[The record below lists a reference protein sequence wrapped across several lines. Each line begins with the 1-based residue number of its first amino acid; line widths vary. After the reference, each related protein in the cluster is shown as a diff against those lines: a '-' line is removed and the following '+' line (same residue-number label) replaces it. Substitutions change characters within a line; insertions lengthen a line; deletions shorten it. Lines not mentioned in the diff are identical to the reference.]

1 MKNYN
6 RPGSTPSCRR
16 VLGMSRRLGDSRIFG
31 TFLVGGAA
39 YAASHH
45 SLGSHA
51 CINRF
56 LHTSLSG
63 AIARAAAFIGGGEG
77 AVRGTLF
84 GEERVVVRGGS
95 SKVSRE
101 KSRRRS
107 VDSRTES
114 PFFSASQALLGL
126 NVFMYG
132 LQVLTKDSITLV
144 FAKVNQLIMAGQ
156 YWRLITPAFFHGNL
170 MHLAVN
176 CYSLYNIAPSLERLT
191 GSSRLVVTYLIAAI
205 AGNVASFYGSP
216 APSLGA
222 SGAVFG
228 LGGALAMYFY
238 QNKSLYGKKSEY
250 VLKQLWQTLL
260 INMVYGFA
268 NPRIDNYGHIGG
280 LVGGALAAYLL
291 GPTLKIVEVDGGARR
306 YLADVPP
313 VGILASKP
321 IRIS

>member
-1 MKNYN
+1 MTLIAGGMALTAT
-6 RPGSTPSCRR
+6 RHPLEPRTVIDR
-16 VLGMSRRLGDSRIFG
+16 VHLC
-31 TFLVGGAA
+31 V
-39 YAASHH
+39 
-45 SLGSHA
+45 
-51 CINRF
+51 
-56 LHTSLSG
+56 SG
-63 AIARAAAFIGGGEG
+63 AMARGAAFIGEGEM
-77 AVRGTLF
+77 ALRNVLF
-84 GEERVVVRGGS
+84 GGHPHVIRGGAAS
-95 SKVSRE
+95 GSTRNVRRYSNNSRE
-101 KSRRRS
+101 E
-107 VDSRTES
+107 DGLTI
-114 PFFSASQALLGL
+114 SASQGLLGINIL
-126 NVFMYG
+126 MYG
-132 LQVLTKDSITLV
+132 LQVLTKDSITLL

-191 GSSRLVVTYLIAAI
+191 GSSRLVVTYLIAAL

-238 QNKSLYGKKSEY
+238 QNKSLYGKRSDY

-260 INMVYGFA
+260 INMMYGFA
-268 NPRIDNYGHIGG
+268 NPRIDNYGHVGG
-280 LVGGALAAYLL
+280 LVGGALVAYLL
-291 GPTLKIVEVDGGARR
+291 GPRLKIVATDGGSKK

-313 VGILASKP
+313 IGIFASKP